1 MAWLVP
7 ENMLDDQQ
15 RDFVENIDINQRN
28 VWIKG
33 FPGSGKSVLLAY
45 TLKRIR

>member
-15 RDFVENIDINQRN
+15 RDFVENIDIN
-28 VWIKG
+28 
-33 FPGSGKSVLLAY
+33 PLAE
-45 TLKRIR
+45 LI

>member
-15 RDFVENIDINQRN
+15 RDFVENI
-28 VWIKG
+28 
-33 FPGSGKSVLLAY
+33 GSGAEV
-45 TLKRIR
+45 RG

>member
-33 FPGSGKSVLLAY
+33 FPGSGNLY
-45 TLKRIR
+45 C

>member
-15 RDFVENIDINQRN
+15 RDFIENVDIDQRN
-28 VWIKG
+28 VWIHCCPIK
-33 FPGSGKSVLLAY
+33 
-45 TLKRIR
+45 I

>member
-15 RDFVENIDINQRN
+15 RDFVENIDL
-28 VWIKG
+28 IKEMS
-33 FPGSGKSVLLAY
+33 GSRDSLVLENLY
-45 TLKRIR
+45 C

>member
-15 RDFVENIDINQRN
+15 RDFIENVDIDQRPR
-28 VWIKG
+28 
-33 FPGSGKSVLLAY
+33 F
-45 TLKRIR
+45 R